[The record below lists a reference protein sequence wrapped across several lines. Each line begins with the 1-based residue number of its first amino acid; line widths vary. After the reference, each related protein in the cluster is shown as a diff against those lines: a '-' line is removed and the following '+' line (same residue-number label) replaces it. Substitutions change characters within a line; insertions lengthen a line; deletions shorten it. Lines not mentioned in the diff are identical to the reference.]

1 MMKMPKLII
10 IISLVTCWAL
20 SHVYLQTEIIK
31 LGYQIKDKEDSYQE
45 LTDNNRVLKHN
56 VFALESPCSFENNML
71 LADSSMQML
80 KPSQVL
86 NLYSVTKSQVSQE
99 QETGFLRNPVFLA
112 IRKIFSGKPAEAK
125 PIP

>member
-1 MMKMPKLII
+1 MRMPKII
-10 IISLVTCWAL
+10 IVISLVTCWAL

-31 LGYQIKDKEDSYQE
+31 LGYQIKDKEDVFQE
-45 LTDNNRVLKHN
+45 FADNNRVLKHN
-56 VFALESPCSFENNML
+56 VFALESPCSFENNLL

-80 KPSQVL
+80 NPSQVL
-86 NLYSVTKSQVSQE
+86 NLYSATKKEVGQE
-99 QETGFLRNPVFLA
+99 QEMGFLKNPMFLA